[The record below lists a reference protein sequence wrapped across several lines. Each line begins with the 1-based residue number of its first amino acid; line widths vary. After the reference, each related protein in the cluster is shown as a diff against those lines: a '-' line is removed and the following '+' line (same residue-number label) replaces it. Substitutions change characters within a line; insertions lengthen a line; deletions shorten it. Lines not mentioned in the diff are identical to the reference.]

1 MSTNGAE
8 IQELS
13 KQDLLDTLDL
23 MGLLIESLR
32 GVVETNNQETYTFPG
47 KKTGPQPFFAFTC
60 KPKLNRPPGEGKPQ
74 FEDSPKR
81 PTEPGLHG

>member
-1 MSTNGAE
+1 MSPNGAE

-13 KQDLLDTLDL
+13 KKDLLDTLDL

-32 GVVETNNQETYTFPG
+32 EVVETNNQETYTYPA

-60 KPKLNRPPGEGKPQ
+60 KPKLDRPPGEGKPP
-74 FEDSPKR
+74 FDDSPK
-81 PTEPGLHG
+81 PPAEPGLRG